1 MGRIFSLIFIICA
14 LSTAHFAQVLFV
26 ENFDYT
32 TGTLL
37 TANGY
42 LGHSAAGTNAQTVVS
57 GSLTYP
63 GYTASGIGNSLKLVN
78 SGEDCSKRFI
88 ATDSITTGSVYFA
101 CLVKVDSAR
110 TGDYFIH
117 VANASLQGTTYSARV
132 MVRKANNGNLTF
144 GIGKIS
150 NTANSPRYT
159 DSIYTF
165 GTTYLV
171 VARYKFIEGALNDEV
186 SLWVNPALTG
196 PEPAPNVV
204 LTDALLADV
213 TSLSTIAYR
222 QGSSASASFLTIDGI
237 TVSRSWIG
245 GTAPIVSWESVITV
259 SDNGNAHDFL
269 TYGTAAAATDGIDP
283 ALGEATL
290 PPPPP
295 TGIFDC
301 RFELPVTPAE
311 FSLKDYRRDTLQNI
325 AWTVKFQTGSGG
337 YPITLTWN
345 PIALPEGSFTLK
357 DLITG
362 TIVNVNMKSVGQA
375 VISNTGISSLGII
388 YTNNICKQVNIA
400 AGWNI
405 VSVPVIA
412 NDMTV
417 AGVFSGANS
426 PAYGFSNGY
435 QTVSTVTTGK
445 GYWIRYPQAAQLNIC
460 GNFAGFNIPLNAGW
474 NLIGIHHI
482 DLPTEALSTEPP
494 GIINS
499 PFYAYNNAYTTAT
512 MLLSGKGY
520 WVRTSQ
526 AGIMEVPVPVNAK
539 VKMNLVPIIQKE
551 WNKVVISDNSGNKGS
566 LYLGNTNADS
576 YELPPVPPVGIFDVR
591 FSDQSFVRSTIGT
604 SEIIITAATYPVTI
618 QSAASALKITDAAT
632 GGKLLNSI
640 IKPGKPAVVTNS
652 AITAIQVETVE
663 LPQNFSLEQNYPN
676 PFNPT
681 TTINFHLPEKYV
693 TSLRIYNQLGELV
706 VTLLNSELE
715 AGSHSF
721 TWNAAGNPSG
731 IYFYELKAGKNSSV
745 KKLLLMK

>member
-1 MGRIFSLIFIICA
+1 MGRKFCLIYLFCA

-26 ENFDYT
+26 ENFDYA

-42 LGHSAAGTNAQTVVS
+42 LGHSGAGTNAQTIAT

-63 GYTASGIGNSLKLVN
+63 GYTASGIGNSIKLVN

-117 VANASLQGTTYSARV
+117 VANAGLQGTTYSARV
-132 MVRKANNGNLTF
+132 MTRKANNGNLVF

-150 NTANSPRYT
+150 NSANSPRYT

-171 VARYKFIEGALNDEV
+171 VARYKFIEGTFNDEV

-196 PEPAPNVV
+196 PEPTPNVV
-204 LTDALLADV
+204 VTDALLADV

-222 QGSSASASFLTIDGI
+222 QGSTASASFLTLDGI

-259 SDNGNAHDFL
+259 SDHGNAHDFI
-269 TYGTAAAATDGIDP
+269 TYGTAAAATDGTDT

-311 FSLKDYRRDTLQNI
+311 FSLKDYRSDTLQNV
-325 AWTVKFQTGSGG
+325 AWTIKFQTGSGG
-337 YPITLTWN
+337 YPVTLTWN
-345 PIALPEGSFTLK
+345 PTALPDGSFTLK

-417 AGVFSGANS
+417 AGIFFGANS

-460 GNFAGFNIPLNAGW
+460 GNFAGFTIPLNAGW

-482 DLPTEALSTEPP
+482 DLPTDVLTTEPP
-494 GIINS
+494 GIVNS
-499 PFYAYNNAYTTAT
+499 LFYAYNNAYTTAT
-512 MLLSGKGY
+512 MLLSGNGY

-539 VKMNLVPIIQKE
+539 LQTNPETVIRKE
-551 WNKVVISDNSGNKGS
+551 WNEIVVSDNSGNKGS
-566 LYLGNTNADS
+566 LYLGNTIAGM
-576 YELPPVPPVGIFDVR
+576 YELPPVPPAGIFDVR
-591 FSDQSFVRSTIGT
+591 FSDQSFARSASGV
-604 SEIIITAATYPVTI
+604 SEIIISGASYPVTI
-618 QSAASALKITDAAT
+618 QSAAAPLKITDAAT
-632 GGKLLNSI
+632 RGKLLNSTVR
-640 IKPGKPAVVTNS
+640 PGSPTIVTNS
-652 AITAIQVETVE
+652 AITAIQIESAE
-663 LPQNFSLEQNYPN
+663 QPGSFSLEQNYPN
-676 PFNPT
+676 PFNPS
-681 TTINFHLPEKYV
+681 TTICFTLPEKYM

-706 VTLLNSELE
+706 ATLLNNQLE
-715 AGSHSF
+715 AGSHSV